1 MPFYLLSLH
10 YSGVSVPSS
19 SLIFL
24 VPARRTISP
33 PDCYDLMKNEDSCPS
48 QLELTTCRLDSS
60 STGLD
65 NKKTPAKVFK
75 LLKLNNAGDTLLDNP
90 QIGGWL
96 KYVADF
102 NEKNPTKAEKSI
114 VLLTNHYGDEALSKV
129 LLEAKQIP
137 STASIAD
144 RLHGEQIQCW
154 LATKEAP
161 RYVFKFLTLDK
172 AGDKLLENPQLTA
185 WLKYVDDFNSEN
197 KLVARVAVMAHYY
210 GDEALTK
217 LLFDAMKTP
226 STASMASTFHEEQIV
241 RWLSTRK
248 APGDVFKFL
257 ALNRAG
263 ENLFENPQLT
273 TWLKYVDDFNA
284 NNTPISRISV
294 MTSYYGDEALTK
306 MLFKAMETPSTA
318 NMAGKFHDE
327 QFQHWLDTQTHPG
340 EVFKALVLDKAG
352 DKLLQNPRFATWI
365 KYVDDLN
372 SNNLSISKYAVM
384 AHYYDDETLTK
395 MLFEAMKAPST
406 ANNAAKLHKE
416 QIQYWLDTRKPPGDV
431 FQLLSLD
438 KAGEKL
444 FDHPQ
449 FMKWVKYVED
459 LNKVHPDKKT
469 TLISVLT
476 KHYDSEALAKMMES
490 AKDVPQSAKLVK
502 LLETEQ
508 KWMTKETPDNLFKRL
523 KLDQMEN
530 HVLSNTQLKTW
541 IGVQCEMLD
550 EAAKAKDT
558 AGDAKILKNELL
570 QSWMQKGWSPEYIFD
585 VVLRLDQ
592 DGNKLFRNPLVT
604 TWGKYLIAFNRDNYG
619 KETTIWMML
628 AASRIDL
635 NNLKPVAGNVPEQ
648 FFAMMGLADK
658 GHNLLASPEFVKW
671 IQYLDDFYE
680 EFPDLRKTMMATL
693 RKHYDDKSLVNMI
706 ASASK
711 VSKTKDIA
719 KSVEFELFKN
729 WYGVSYKSADQI
741 FTILNLD
748 RAGSSLFTGP
758 WLDTWIRYMIMF
770 EEWYFHNHMAK
781 TLLKYYDEN
790 DLSQM
795 VKMAKS
801 NPNTEKLASYI
812 ENALLR
818 FNNLPKS
825 D

>member
-172 AGDKLLENPQLTA
+172 AGDKLLENAQLTA

-197 KLVARVAVMAHYY
+197 KPVARVAVMSHYY

-318 NMAGKFHDE
+318 NMAGNL
-327 QFQHWLDTQTHPG
+327 Q
-340 EVFKALVLDKAG
+340 ALVLHKAG

-365 KYVDDLN
+365 KYVNDLN
-372 SNNLSISKYAVM
+372 SDNLSISKYAVM

-431 FQLLSLD
+431 FQPLSLD

-444 FDHPQ
+444 FDHQQ

-469 TLISVLT
+469 TLISVLA

-541 IGVQCEMLD
+541 INYMKEYNAVNPKYKATLIGTLAANYGELKVIKMLD

-604 TWGKYLIAFNRDNYG
+604 TWGNI
-619 KETTIWMML
+619 
-628 AASRIDL
+628 
-635 NNLKPVAGNVPEQ
+635 
-648 FFAMMGLADK
+648 
-658 GHNLLASPEFVKW
+658 
-671 IQYLDDFYE
+671 
-680 EFPDLRKTMMATL
+680 
-693 RKHYDDKSLVNMI
+693 
-706 ASASK
+706 
-711 VSKTKDIA
+711 
-719 KSVEFELFKN
+719 
-729 WYGVSYKSADQI
+729 
-741 FTILNLD
+741 
-748 RAGSSLFTGP
+748 
-758 WLDTWIRYMIMF
+758 
-770 EEWYFHNHMAK
+770 
-781 TLLKYYDEN
+781 
-790 DLSQM
+790 
-795 VKMAKS
+795 
-801 NPNTEKLASYI
+801 
-812 ENALLR
+812 
-818 FNNLPKS
+818 
-825 D
+825 

>member
-1 MPFYLLSLH
+1 
-10 YSGVSVPSS
+10 
-19 SLIFL
+19 
-24 VPARRTISP
+24 
-33 PDCYDLMKNEDSCPS
+33 
-48 QLELTTCRLDSS
+48 
-60 STGLD
+60 
-65 NKKTPAKVFK
+65 
-75 LLKLNNAGDTLLDNP
+75 
-90 QIGGWL
+90 
-96 KYVADF
+96 
-102 NEKNPTKAEKSI
+102 
-114 VLLTNHYGDEALSKV
+114 
-129 LLEAKQIP
+129 
-137 STASIAD
+137 
-144 RLHGEQIQCW
+144 
-154 LATKEAP
+154 
-161 RYVFKFLTLDK
+161 
-172 AGDKLLENPQLTA
+172 
-185 WLKYVDDFNSEN
+185 
-197 KLVARVAVMAHYY
+197 
-210 GDEALTK
+210 
-217 LLFDAMKTP
+217 
-226 STASMASTFHEEQIV
+226 
-241 RWLSTRK
+241 
-248 APGDVFKFL
+248 
-257 ALNRAG
+257 
-263 ENLFENPQLT
+263 
-273 TWLKYVDDFNA
+273 
-284 NNTPISRISV
+284 
-294 MTSYYGDEALTK
+294 
-306 MLFKAMETPSTA
+306 
-318 NMAGKFHDE
+318 
-327 QFQHWLDTQTHPG
+327 
-340 EVFKALVLDKAG
+340 
-352 DKLLQNPRFATWI
+352 
-365 KYVDDLN
+365 
-372 SNNLSISKYAVM
+372 M

-431 FQLLSLD
+431 FQPLSLD

-444 FDHPQ
+444 FDHQQ

-469 TLISVLT
+469 TLISVLA

-523 KLDQMEN
+523 KLDQMGN

-541 IGVQCEMLD
+541 INYMKEYNAVNPKYKATLIGTLATNYGELKVIKMLD
-550 EAAKAKDT
+550 EAAKAKAT

-619 KETTIWMML
+619 KETTIWRML
-628 AASRIDL
+628 AATGIDPDDL
-635 NNLKPVAGNVPEQ
+635 RPVADKAPEQ

-706 ASASK
+706 TSASK

-781 TLLKYYDEN
+781 TLFKYYDEN

>member
-1 MPFYLLSLH
+1 MIIAAQINPTTRALADDLQ
-10 YSGVSVPSS
+10 
-19 SLIFL
+19 
-24 VPARRTISP
+24 AR
-33 PDCYDLMKNEDSCPS
+33 
-48 QLELTTCRLDSS
+48 QLQYW
-60 STGLD
+60 LD
-65 NKKTPAKVFK
+65 NKKTSAKVFK
-75 LLKLNNAGDTLLDNP
+75 LLKLNKAGDTLLDNP

-144 RLHGEQIQCW
+144 RLHGEQIQRC

-185 WLKYVDDFNSEN
+185 WLKKQAGSESCRHGALLRRRSVDKAAVRRNEDPKYGKYGIYISRRANSVDEDVVQSN
-197 KLVARVAVMAHYY
+197 GDTEHSKYGRQVSRRTIPALVGY
-210 GDEALTK
+210 
-217 LLFDAMKTP
+217 
-226 STASMASTFHEEQIV
+226 S
-241 RWLSTRK
+241 
-248 APGDVFKFL
+248 
-257 ALNRAG
+257 
-263 ENLFENPQLT
+263 
-273 TWLKYVDDFNA
+273 
-284 NNTPISRISV
+284 NTPWRS
-294 MTSYYGDEALTK
+294 L
-306 MLFKAMETPSTA
+306 
-318 NMAGKFHDE
+318 
-327 QFQHWLDTQTHPG
+327 Q
-340 EVFKALVLDKAG
+340 ALVLDKAG

-372 SNNLSISKYAVM
+372 SDNLSISKYAVM

-469 TLISVLT
+469 TLISVLA

-541 IGVQCEMLD
+541 INYMKEYNAVNPKYKATLIGTLAANYGELKVIKMLD

-558 AGDAKILKNELL
+558 AGDAKVLKNELL

-619 KETTIWMML
+619 KETTIRMML
-628 AASRIDL
+628 AATGIDPDDL
-635 NNLKPVAGNVPEQ
+635 RPVSDKAPEQ
-648 FFAMMGLADK
+648 FFAMMGLTDK
-658 GHNLLASPEFVKW
+658 GHNLLISPEFAKW
-671 IQYLDDFYE
+671 IHYLDDFYE
-680 EFPDLRKTMMATL
+680 EFPDLRKTMMTN
-693 RKHYDDKSLVNMI
+693 R
-706 ASASK
+706 
-711 VSKTKDIA
+711 
-719 KSVEFELFKN
+719 
-729 WYGVSYKSADQI
+729 WSADQI

-795 VKMAKS
+795 VKMAKC